1 MIHFL
6 IKGLIRDRSRSL
18 FPILMVSSGVFLTV
32 LLYCTM
38 QGFIS
43 DMADSN
49 ARFEAGHLKVMTRGY
64 SKLSDQMPNDL
75 ALLNVGN
82 LIIEFKKDYPDIIW
96 TPRIKF
102 GGLLD
107 IPDEEGITRSQV
119 PVFGMGINLIEAK
132 SPEISVLNL
141 EKAIVQG
148 SLPRARNDILISDN
162 LAKRLNVSIGD
173 SATLIG
179 STMYGSM
186 SMHNFRIAGTVKFG
200 MTTVDRSTIIADIN
214 DVRDALDMNDG
225 ASEIIGFSKNMIY
238 EDNIMKN
245 VAMDL
250 NKKFINSYSNENSEF
265 SPVIIS
271 LGEQGIFGYLLK
283 FIDAAVGV
291 VILVFVFVMSIVL
304 WNSGLMNGIRRYGEV
319 GIRLAMGEPKG
330 DIYHSMIIE
339 SLCIGIAGS
348 VAGTAFGLMLSYWLQ
363 NVGFDFG
370 SMTQKYTVIM
380 TTVLRA
386 RVTTVSYFIGFL
398 PGVFASVIGTI
409 FAGIGIYRRQ
419 TSQLFRELEV

>member
-32 LLYCTM
+32 LYYCTM
-38 QGFIS
+38 QGLFS

-64 SKLSDQMPNDL
+64 SELSDQMPNDL

-82 LIIEFKKDYPDIIW
+82 LIIELKKDYPDIIW

-148 SLPRARNDILISDN
+148 SLPQDRNDILISDN
-162 LAKRLNVSIGD
+162 LAKSLNVSIGD

-179 STMYGSM
+179 STM
-186 SMHNFRIAGTVKFG
+186 
-200 MTTVDRSTIIADIN
+200 
-214 DVRDALDMNDG
+214 
-225 ASEIIGFSKNMIY
+225 
-238 EDNIMKN
+238 
-245 VAMDL
+245 
-250 NKKFINSYSNENSEF
+250 
-265 SPVIIS
+265 
-271 LGEQGIFGYLLK
+271 
-283 FIDAAVGV
+283 
-291 VILVFVFVMSIVL
+291 
-304 WNSGLMNGIRRYGEV
+304 
-319 GIRLAMGEPKG
+319 
-330 DIYHSMIIE
+330 
-339 SLCIGIAGS
+339 
-348 VAGTAFGLMLSYWLQ
+348 
-363 NVGFDFG
+363 
-370 SMTQKYTVIM
+370 
-380 TTVLRA
+380 
-386 RVTTVSYFIGFL
+386 
-398 PGVFASVIGTI
+398 
-409 FAGIGIYRRQ
+409 
-419 TSQLFRELEV
+419 

>member
-32 LLYCTM
+32 LYYCTM
-38 QGFIS
+38 QGLIS

-64 SKLSDQMPNDL
+64 SELSDQMPNDM

-82 LIIEFKKDYPDIIW
+82 LIIELKKDYPDIIW

-132 SPEISVLNL
+132 SPEISILNL

-148 SLPRARNDILISDN
+148 SLPRARNDILISDD
-162 LAKRLNVSIGD
+162 LAKSLNVSIGD

-186 SMHNFRIAGTVKFG
+186 SMHNFRIAGTVRFG
-200 MTTVDRSTIIADIN
+200 MTIVDRSAIIADIN
-214 DVRDALDMNDG
+214 DVRDALDINDG
-225 ASEIIGFSKNMIY
+225 ASEIVGFSKNMIY

-250 NKKFINSYSNENSEF
+250 NRKFINSYSNENSEF

-283 FIDAAVGV
+283 IIDAIVGGF
-291 VILVFVFVMSIVL
+291 ILFFVFAMSLVL

-330 DIYHSMIIE
+330 DIYRSMIIE

-348 VAGTAFGLMLSYWLQ
+348 VLGTAFGLMLSYWLQ
-363 NVGFDFG
+363 NVGYDFG

-380 TTVLRA
+380 STVFRA
-386 RVTTVSYFIGFL
+386 RVDTFSYIIGFL
-398 PGVFASVIGTI
+398 PGVFASVIGTM